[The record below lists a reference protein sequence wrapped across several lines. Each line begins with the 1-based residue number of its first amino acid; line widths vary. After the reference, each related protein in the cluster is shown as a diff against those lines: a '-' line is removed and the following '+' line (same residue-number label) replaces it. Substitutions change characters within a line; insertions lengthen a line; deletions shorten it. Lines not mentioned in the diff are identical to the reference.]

1 MFFYKPL
8 EVFSKLS
15 SLNVALVSY
24 SEIALK
30 SPPVRRRMEN
40 QLIAHIRNMLDR
52 AGLSDARVNMNQGR
66 IVVRNA
72 EPVTAALA
80 ASKIFGVAS
89 TMPAVETSVELKDVV
104 EAAARFATRTIKPNQ
119 TFAIDARRVGKHP
132 YTSRDV
138 EVKVGAEVLRMI
150 SNKRVSVNLE
160 DPDKTIHVEARS
172 RNAYIYSQVYHGP
185 GGLPF
190 GSQGKLVS
198 LFSGG
203 IDSPVASWLMMK
215 RGAYVIPLF
224 LDQRPFV
231 GDDYYGRAVK
241 VARELREYV
250 PIKEYLLYVIPIG
263 NVMKR
268 IVEKVPKELTCI
280 ICKRMMYR
288 IACSFAELR
297 GAQGVVTGESLGQV
311 ASQTLVNLKV
321 LEEAAIMPIYRPL
334 IGLNK
339 HDSVRMARKIG
350 TYGLSIA
357 PVQGCSVVPKKPAT
371 MAKIDDVKEAEEKI
385 CVKELVSNSFGML
398 SKLTL

>member
-1 MFFYKPL
+1 VFFYKPL
-8 EVFSKLS
+8 RVVSKLS

-30 SPPVRRRMEN
+30 SSPVRRRMEN
-40 QLIAHIRNMLDR
+40 QLIAHIRNMLNR
-52 AGLSDARVNMNQGR
+52 AGLSGAGVNRDQGR
-66 IVVRNA
+66 IVIRNA
-72 EPVTAALA
+72 EPVKAALT
-80 ASKIFGVAS
+80 ASRVFGVAS
-89 TMPAVETSVELKDVV
+89 TMPAIETSVDLKDVV
-104 EAAARFATRTIKPNQ
+104 EAAAMFATRTIKPNQ
-119 TFAIDARRVGKHP
+119 TFAIDARRVGEHP

-138 EVKVGAEVLRMI
+138 EVKVGAEVLRML

-160 DPDKTIHVEARS
+160 NPDKTIRIEARS

-203 IDSPVASWLMMK
+203 IDSPVASWLMMR

-241 VARELREYV
+241 VVRKLREHV
-250 PIKEYLLYVIPIG
+250 PIKEYHLYVIPIG

-268 IVEKVPKELTCI
+268 IAEKVPKKFTCI
-280 ICKRMMYR
+280 ICKRMMYQ
-288 IACSFAELR
+288 IACSFAEPR

-321 LEEAAIMPIYRPL
+321 LEEAATMPIYRPL

-339 HDSVRMARKIG
+339 LDSVRIARKIG
-350 TYGLSIA
+350 TYSSSIA
-357 PVQGCSVVPKKPAT
+357 PVHGCSVVPKKPAT
-371 MAKIDDVKEAEEKI
+371 MAKIDDVKEAEKRI